1 MLSTSGTNSPEASTD
16 QASIDQASTDQAST
30 DQAVPGRVSGLQT
43 LRTLYYVRFAFAAAW
58 AIAAM
63 AFARS
68 ISPTTVV
75 LLLIYPLFD
84 VAAAVIDFRSSGR
97 NRPKA
102 PLIINVALS
111 LAAVAG
117 LAVAIGTGIPAVLR
131 IWGAWAITAGLV
143 QLIVAILRYRFGG
156 QWPMI
161 LSGGISVLAGSS
173 FIVMAGGP
181 KAALGSIAGYA
192 ALGGIFFLASAIR
205 LHRLAGTDRSSR
217 S

>member
-1 MLSTSGTNSPEASTD
+1 MLSTSGTNSPETNTH
-16 QASIDQASTDQAST
+16 QASNDQTT
-30 DQAVPGRVSGLQT
+30 PGRVSGLQT
-43 LRTLYYVRFAFAAAW
+43 LRTLYYVRFGFAAAW
-58 AIAAM
+58 AIATM

-75 LLLIYPLFD
+75 LLLIYPVFD

-97 NRPKA
+97 NRPKG
-102 PLIINVALS
+102 PLIINMALS
-111 LAAVAG
+111 LATVAG
-117 LAVAIGTGIPAVLR
+117 LAVATGNGIPAVLR

-161 LSGGISVLAGSS
+161 LSGGISVFAGSS

-181 KAALGSIAGYA
+181 KASLGSIAGYA